1 MSMRTDNLICSFVFH
16 DDSPEED
23 LMVVGTKPKGQ
34 TAEPIHAIK
43 GPEVLKIYHKLRG
56 DDANGGAD

>member
-1 MSMRTDNLICSFVFH
+1 MICSFVFH
-16 DDSPEED
+16 DDGPEED
-23 LMVVGTKPKGQ
+23 LLVVGTKPKGQ
-34 TAEPIHAIK
+34 TAEPIHALK